1 MTIAEGAGWVAPIA
15 TAIAAI
21 MTAANLGARVTGWGF
36 VVFLIGSLAWSTIGA
51 TTDQTNLLLTN
62 GFLTLVNLLGV
73 WRWLGRQ
80 ARYEKG
86 GEAAAAASAARAAPD
101 LRTLSSLIGAE
112 VIDRQG
118 QPVGEAIEALL
129 ECDGGRLDHVV
140 IRSGGIGGVGETLK
154 AVPCAQLA
162 IRRDGLTLC
171 LSKQEFDAL
180 DAWVPEEPP
189 CGTRSTNQGS
199 QAEASERN

>member
-1 MTIAEGAGWVAPIA
+1 MMIADIAGWVAPVA

-36 VVFLIGSLAWSTIGA
+36 VVFLIGSLAWSAVGA
-51 TTDQTNLLLTN
+51 TTGQTNLLLTN

-112 VIDRQG
+112 VIDCDGDR
-118 QPVGEAIEALL
+118 VGEAIEALL
-129 ECDGGRLDHVV
+129 ECDGGRLDHIV
-140 IRSGGIGGVGETLK
+140 IRSGGIGGVGEKLS
-154 AVPCAQLA
+154 AVACRDVL
-162 IRRDGLTLC
+162 IRQDGVTLTLA
-171 LSKQEFDAL
+171 KARFDAL
-180 DAWVPEEPP
+180 PEWVPEAGP
-189 CGTRSTNQGS
+189 CSAAGPLGDHHRD
-199 QAEASERN
+199 RD